1 MRRHHHQAREGQI
14 VRVIDGPFAGFR
26 GEVKEMDEQTAKVAV
41 QVFGRV
47 TPVDLALWQ
56 IELAPENSSRGTIH

>member
-1 MRRHHHQAREGQI
+1 MKVEVREGRI

-26 GEVKEMDEQTAKVAV
+26 GEVKGVDEETAKVAV

-47 TPVDLALWQ
+47 TPVDLTLGQ
-56 IELAPENSSRGTIH
+56 IELVPEV